1 MASAENA
8 MQPDR
13 VKSTVE
19 QHIAIPSATGD
30 ETPSAHETISGVH
43 RYIFDVLAF
52 FSNCQSSLIA
62 DYCQDTENV
71 IGGLSFATAFALAV
85 LLVEPDSTLHQR
97 RTLSSIA
104 GVLQ

>member
-1 MASAENA
+1 

-13 VKSTVE
+13 VKSMVE

-30 ETPSAHETISGVH
+30 DIPSTHDTVNGVH

-71 IGGLSFATAFALAV
+71 LGDLSFATVFALVV
-85 LLVEPDSTLHQR
+85 LLVGPDSTVHQR
-97 RTLSSIA
+97 RTYAPSA